1 MNVAFKKLTVAVALA
16 SLVATGSLAAATPA
30 AATPAAAAWGWRH
43 GGGWGYHGGGSGVPV
58 AAGLLGALAV
68 GAIAGAASQPA
79 YYGGPCYPANRPVI
93 DAWGNVV
100 GYRPTRVC
108 D

>member
-1 MNVAFKKLTVAVALA
+1 MNVAFTKLTVAVTLA
-16 SLVATGSLAAATPA
+16 SLVATVSLAAATPA
-30 AATPAAAAWGWRH
+30 AAGWGWRH
-43 GGGWGYHGGGSGVPV
+43 GGGWGYRGGWGAPV

-68 GAIAGAASQPA
+68 GAIAAAASQPA
-79 YYGGPCYPANRPVI
+79 YYGGSCYPANRPVI

>member
-1 MNVAFKKLTVAVALA
+1 M
-16 SLVATGSLAAATPA
+16 
-30 AATPAAAAWGWRH
+30 
-43 GGGWGYHGGGSGVPV
+43 GVPV

-68 GAIAGAASQPA
+68 GAIAGAANQPV

-100 GYRPTRVC
+100 GYRPARVC

>member
-1 MNVAFKKLTVAVALA
+1 MAEAGVTTAEAGAFQ
-16 SLVATGSLAAATPA
+16 SQRGSSA
-30 AATPAAAAWGWRH
+30 
-43 GGGWGYHGGGSGVPV
+43 
-58 AAGLLGALAV
+58 ALAV
-68 GAIAGAASQPA
+68 GAIAGATSQPA

-100 GYRPTRVC
+100 GHRPTRVC

>member
-30 AATPAAAAWGWRH
+30 AAGWGWRH
-43 GGGWGYHGGGSGVPV
+43 GGGWGYHGGGWGAPV

>member
-30 AATPAAAAWGWRH
+30 AAGWGWRH
-43 GGGWGYHGGGSGVPV
+43 GGGWGVPV